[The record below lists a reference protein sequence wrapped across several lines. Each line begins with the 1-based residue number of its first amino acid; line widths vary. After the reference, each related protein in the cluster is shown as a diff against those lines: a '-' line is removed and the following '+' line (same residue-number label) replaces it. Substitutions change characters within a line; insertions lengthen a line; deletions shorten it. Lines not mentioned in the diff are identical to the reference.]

1 MKKFDSG
8 FTLIELLIVIA
19 IIGILAAV
27 AIPYYQGYI
36 IRARLLEVEHAM
48 SVVES
53 AVTAYRQEKE
63 DSWPDCATIDEV
75 RNSLGVSLGA
85 VSRVGDISIIN
96 GEITVTVQNIHPMV
110 DGKWISLTPTPNADG
125 SLRWRWGWSADFPV
139 HLRQRRGN
147 Q

>member
-19 IIGILAAV
+19 IIGILATV
-27 AIPYYQGYI
+27 ALPYYQGYM

-53 AVTAYRQEKE
+53 AVSAYRQEKE
-63 DSWPDCATIDEV
+63 DSWPDCTTIDEV

-110 DGKWISLTPTPNADG
+110 DNKWIRLTPTPNADG
-125 SLRWRWGWSADFPV
+125 SLDWSWSWSPDFPV